1 MAPMSNNQ
9 WTGAQDWNAQPQQSN
24 AQDWNAQ
31 SAQDW
36 NAPAQQPAQDW
47 NAPAQ
52 QPTQDWGASSQDQT
66 TIQPAAQDW
75 NAPAQEQT
83 SVTAAQDWNAQPQQS
98 VPSAPEWGT
107 PGQENTAQQ
116 NMQDWNQQ
124 AAWGAAQQAQPQQQQ
139 WGGQQ
144 QAAPYG
150 GQQQWGGQQQAPSG
164 LGALFD
170 FGFKGSLLKGSL
182 GAVYLVSVI
191 AVGVIVLVTLINGI
205 AAPTGLALGNG
216 AVSAVAPTQL
226 IWALFAP
233 ISAGLI
239 ALILIRA
246 ILEALASVVKKNEN
260 NDTHE

>member
-24 AQDWNAQ
+24 AQEWNAQ

-36 NAPAQQPAQDW
+36 NASAQQPAQDW
-47 NAPAQ
+47 GAQ
-52 QPTQDWGASSQDQT
+52 SQDQT

-75 NAPAQEQT
+75 NAPTQDQT

-98 VPSAPEWGT
+98 APSAPEWGT

-164 LGALFD
+164 LGAIVD
-170 FGFKGSLLKGSL
+170 FGFKGSALKNGI
-182 GAVYLVSVI
+182 GTVS
-191 AVGVIVLVTLINGI
+191 LVTVICFAVFALFELIFGI
-205 AAPTGLALGNG
+205 GINSQPGGNALAILRALFVPLALAFVGIILSRAFLEG
-216 AVSAVAPTQL
+216 MA
-226 IWALFAP
+226 AL
-233 ISAGLI
+233 
-239 ALILIRA
+239 
-246 ILEALASVVKKNEN
+246 VKKNDDKQE
-260 NDTHE
+260 

>member
-31 SAQDW
+31 SAQEW
-36 NAPAQQPAQDW
+36 NAPGQQPAQE
-47 NAPAQ
+47 
-52 QPTQDWGASSQDQT
+52 WGAQSQDQT
-66 TIQPAAQDW
+66 TVQPAAQDW
-75 NAPAQEQT
+75 NAPAHDQT

-124 AAWGAAQQAQPQQQQ
+124 AAWGAAQPAQP
-139 WGGQQ
+139 
-144 QAAPYG
+144 
-150 GQQQWGGQQQAPSG
+150 QQQWGGQQQAPSG

-182 GAVYLVSVI
+182 GAVYMISTI
-191 AVGVIVLVTLINGI
+191 AVGVIVLVTLINGMVS
-205 AAPTGLALGNG
+205 PMGLAFGNG
-216 AVSAVAPTQL
+216 SVAPTQI
-226 IWALFAP
+226 IWALLAP

-246 ILEALASVVKKNEN
+246 ILEALASVVKKND
-260 NDTHE
+260 DTQE

>member
-1 MAPMSNNQ
+1 MAVSVSSGRMAPMSNNQ

-36 NAPAQQPAQDW
+36 NASAQQPAQDW
-47 NAPAQ
+47 GVQ
-52 QPTQDWGASSQDQT
+52 SQDQT

-75 NAPAQEQT
+75 NAPAQDQT

-98 VPSAPEWGT
+98 VPSAPDWGAGV

-164 LGALFD
+164 LGAIFD
-170 FGFKGSLLKGSL
+170 FGFKGSALKNGI
-182 GAVYLVSVI
+182 GTVYLVTVI
-191 AVGVIVLVTLINGI
+191 CFAVFALFELIFGIGINGQPGGNALAI
-205 AAPTGLALGNG
+205 LRALFVPLALAFVGIILSRAFLEG
-216 AVSAVAPTQL
+216 MA
-226 IWALFAP
+226 AL
-233 ISAGLI
+233 
-239 ALILIRA
+239 
-246 ILEALASVVKKNEN
+246 VKKNDDKQE
-260 NDTHE
+260 

>member
-1 MAPMSNNQ
+1 MAVPVSSGRMAPMSNNQ

-36 NAPAQQPAQDW
+36 NASAQQPAQDW
-47 NAPAQ
+47 GAQ
-52 QPTQDWGASSQDQT
+52 SQDQT

-75 NAPAQEQT
+75 NAPAQDQT

-144 QAAPYG
+144 QAAAPYG

-170 FGFKGSLLKGSL
+170 FGFKGSALKNGI
-182 GAVYLVSVI
+182 GTVYLVTVI
-191 AVGVIVLVTLINGI
+191 CFAVFALFEILSGVSANGQYNVLGVFRSLFV
-205 AAPTGLALGNG
+205 PLALAFVGIILSRAFLEG
-216 AVSAVAPTQL
+216 MA
-226 IWALFAP
+226 AL
-233 ISAGLI
+233 
-239 ALILIRA
+239 
-246 ILEALASVVKKNEN
+246 VKKND
-260 NDTHE
+260 DTQE

>member
-1 MAPMSNNQ
+1 MAVSVSSGRMAPMSNNQ

-36 NAPAQQPAQDW
+36 NASAQQPAQDW
-47 NAPAQ
+47 GVQ
-52 QPTQDWGASSQDQT
+52 SQDQT

-75 NAPAQEQT
+75 NAPAQDQT

-98 VPSAPEWGT
+98 VPSAPDWGAGV

-139 WGGQQ
+139 WNDQQ

-164 LGALFD
+164 LVALFD
-170 FGFKGSLLKGSL
+170 FGFKGSVLKNGI
-182 GAVYLVSVI
+182 GIIYLVTAI
-191 AVGVIVLVTLINGI
+191 CFAVFALFEILSGVSANGQYNVLGVFRSLFV
-205 AAPTGLALGNG
+205 PLALAFVGIILSRAFLEG
-216 AVSAVAPTQL
+216 MA
-226 IWALFAP
+226 AL
-233 ISAGLI
+233 
-239 ALILIRA
+239 
-246 ILEALASVVKKNEN
+246 VKKND
-260 NDTHE
+260 DTQE

>member
-36 NAPAQQPAQDW
+36 NASAQQPAQDW
-47 NAPAQ
+47 GAQ
-52 QPTQDWGASSQDQT
+52 SQDQT

-75 NAPAQEQT
+75 NAPAQDQT

-260 NDTHE
+260 NDPHE

>member
-36 NAPAQQPAQDW
+36 NAPAQQPA
-47 NAPAQ
+47 P
-52 QPTQDWGASSQDQT
+52 DWGVQPQDQT
-66 TIQPAAQDW
+66 TIQPATQDW
-75 NAPAQEQT
+75 NAPAQDQT

-98 VPSAPEWGT
+98 IPSAPDWGT

-124 AAWGAAQQAQPQQQQ
+124 AAWGAAQQAQPQQQ

-144 QAAPYG
+144 QTAAPYG
-150 GQQQWGGQQQAPSG
+150 GQQQWSGQQQAPSG

-182 GAVYLVSVI
+182 GTVYMLSTI
-191 AVGVIVLVTLINGI
+191 AVGVIVLVTIFNGMTSPIGI
-205 AAPTGLALGNG
+205 ALGSSAN
-216 AVSAVAPTQL
+216 VSPSQIL
-226 IWALFAP
+226 WALLAP

-246 ILEALASVVKKNEN
+246 ILEALASVVKKND
-260 NDTHE
+260 DTQE

>member
-83 SVTAAQDWNAQPQQS
+83 SVTAAQDWNAQPQQ
-98 VPSAPEWGT
+98 
-107 PGQENTAQQ
+107 Q
-116 NMQDWNQQ
+116 WND
-124 AAWGAAQQAQPQQQQ
+124 
-139 WGGQQ
+139 QQ
-144 QAAPYG
+144 QAVPYG
-150 GQQQWGGQQQAPSG
+150 GPQQWGGQQQAPSG
-164 LGALFD
+164 LAALFD
-170 FGFKGSLLKGSL
+170 FGFKGSVLKNGI
-182 GAVYLVSVI
+182 GIIYLVTAICFAVFALFELIAGVSANGQYGGNPLAVI
-191 AVGVIVLVTLINGI
+191 RSLFV
-205 AAPTGLALGNG
+205 PLALAFVGIILSRAFLEG
-216 AVSAVAPTQL
+216 MA
-226 IWALFAP
+226 AL
-233 ISAGLI
+233 
-239 ALILIRA
+239 
-246 ILEALASVVKKNEN
+246 VKKNDDKQE
-260 NDTHE
+260 

>member
-36 NAPAQQPAQDW
+36 NAPAQQP
-47 NAPAQ
+47 
-52 QPTQDWGASSQDQT
+52 TQDWGAPSQDQT

-164 LGALFD
+164 LVALFD
-170 FGFKGSLLKGSL
+170 FGFKGSVLKNGI
-182 GAVYLVSVI
+182 GIIYLVTAICFAVFALFELI
-191 AVGVIVLVTLINGI
+191 AGVSASSQYNVL
-205 AAPTGLALGNG
+205 AAFRSLFVPLALAFVGIILSRAFLEG
-216 AVSAVAPTQL
+216 MA
-226 IWALFAP
+226 AL
-233 ISAGLI
+233 
-239 ALILIRA
+239 
-246 ILEALASVVKKNEN
+246 VKKNDDKQE
-260 NDTHE
+260 

>member
-139 WGGQQ
+139 PQQQWNDQQ
-144 QAAPYG
+144 QAVPYG
-150 GQQQWGGQQQAPSG
+150 GPQQWGGQQQAPSG
-164 LGALFD
+164 LAALFD
-170 FGFKGSLLKGSL
+170 FGFKGSVLKNGI
-182 GAVYLVSVI
+182 GIIYLVTAICFAVFALFELIAGVSANGQYGGNPLAVI
-191 AVGVIVLVTLINGI
+191 RYLLV
-205 AAPTGLALGNG
+205 PLALAFVGIILSRAFLEG
-216 AVSAVAPTQL
+216 MA
-226 IWALFAP
+226 AL
-233 ISAGLI
+233 
-239 ALILIRA
+239 
-246 ILEALASVVKKNEN
+246 VKKNDDKQE
-260 NDTHE
+260 

>member
-36 NAPAQQPAQDW
+36 NASAQQPAQDW
-47 NAPAQ
+47 GAQ
-52 QPTQDWGASSQDQT
+52 SQDQT

-75 NAPAQEQT
+75 NAPAQDQT

>member
-31 SAQDW
+31 SAQEW
-36 NAPAQQPAQDW
+36 NAPGQQPAQE
-47 NAPAQ
+47 
-52 QPTQDWGASSQDQT
+52 WGAQSQDQT
-66 TIQPAAQDW
+66 TVQPAAQDW
-75 NAPAQEQT
+75 NAPAHDQT

-144 QAAPYG
+144 QAAAPYG
-150 GQQQWGGQQQAPSG
+150 GQQQWSGQPQAPSG

-182 GAVYLVSVI
+182 GAVYMISTI
-191 AVGVIVLVTLINGI
+191 AVGVIVLVTLINGMVS
-205 AAPTGLALGNG
+205 PMGLAFGNG
-216 AVSAVAPTQL
+216 SVAPTQI
-226 IWALFAP
+226 IWALLAP

-246 ILEALASVVKKNEN
+246 ILEALASVVKKND
-260 NDTHE
+260 DTQE

>member
-24 AQDWNAQ
+24 AQEWNAQ

-36 NAPAQQPAQDW
+36 NASAQQPAQDW
-47 NAPAQ
+47 GAQ
-52 QPTQDWGASSQDQT
+52 SQDQT

-75 NAPAQEQT
+75 NAPAQDQT
-83 SVTAAQDWNAQPQQS
+83 SVAAAQDWNAQPQQS

-144 QAAPYG
+144 QAAAPYG

>member
-139 WGGQQ
+139 WNDQQ

-150 GQQQWGGQQQAPSG
+150 GQQQWAQQQAPSG
-164 LGALFD
+164 FGAIFD
-170 FGFKGSLLKGSL
+170 FGFRGSALKKGIGSVYVVVVICL
-182 GAVYLVSVI
+182 GVVALFELIGGLVS
-191 AVGVIVLVTLINGI
+191 GSSLSGSNGAMTI
-205 AAPTGLALGNG
+205 ITSLFIPPARVLALIILSRAFLEGM
-216 AVSAVAPTQL
+216 A
-226 IWALFAP
+226 AL
-233 ISAGLI
+233 
-239 ALILIRA
+239 
-246 ILEALASVVKKNEN
+246 VKKNDNTQE
-260 NDTHE
+260 

>member
-1 MAPMSNNQ
+1 MAVSVSSGRMAPMSNNQ

-36 NAPAQQPAQDW
+36 NASAQQPAQDW
-47 NAPAQ
+47 GVQ
-52 QPTQDWGASSQDQT
+52 SQDQT

-75 NAPAQEQT
+75 NAPAQDQT

-98 VPSAPEWGT
+98 VPSAPDWGAGVS
-107 PGQENTAQQ
+107 GQEHTAQQ

-170 FGFKGSLLKGSL
+170 FGFKGSALKNGI
-182 GAVYLVSVI
+182 GTVYLVTVI
-191 AVGVIVLVTLINGI
+191 CFAVFALFEILSGVSANGQYNVLGVFRSLFV
-205 AAPTGLALGNG
+205 PLALAFVGIILSRAFLEG
-216 AVSAVAPTQL
+216 MA
-226 IWALFAP
+226 AL
-233 ISAGLI
+233 
-239 ALILIRA
+239 
-246 ILEALASVVKKNEN
+246 VKKND
-260 NDTHE
+260 DTQE

>member
-36 NAPAQQPAQDW
+36 NAPAQQP
-47 NAPAQ
+47 
-52 QPTQDWGASSQDQT
+52 TQEWGTPSQDQT

-124 AAWGAAQQAQPQQQQ
+124 ATWGAAQQAQSQQQ

-144 QAAPYG
+144 QAVPYG
-150 GQQQWGGQQQAPSG
+150 GQQQWAQQQAPSG
-164 LGALFD
+164 FGAIFD
-170 FGFKGSLLKGSL
+170 FGFRGSALKKGIGSVYVVVVICL
-182 GAVYLVSVI
+182 GVVALFELIGGLVS
-191 AVGVIVLVTLINGI
+191 GSSLSGSNGAMTI
-205 AAPTGLALGNG
+205 ITSLFIPPARVLALIILSRAFLEGM
-216 AVSAVAPTQL
+216 A
-226 IWALFAP
+226 AL
-233 ISAGLI
+233 
-239 ALILIRA
+239 
-246 ILEALASVVKKNEN
+246 VKKNDNTQE
-260 NDTHE
+260 

>member
-1 MAPMSNNQ
+1 MAFMSNNQ

-24 AQDWNAQ
+24 AQEWNAQ

-36 NAPAQQPAQDW
+36 NASAQQPAQDW
-47 NAPAQ
+47 GAQ
-52 QPTQDWGASSQDQT
+52 SQDQT

-75 NAPAQEQT
+75 NAPAQDQT

-144 QAAPYG
+144 QA
-150 GQQQWGGQQQAPSG
+150 PSG
-164 LGALFD
+164 LGAIFD
-170 FGFKGSLLKGSL
+170 FGFKGSALKNGI
-182 GAVYLVSVI
+182 GTVYLVTVI
-191 AVGVIVLVTLINGI
+191 CFAVFALFELIFGIGINGQPGGNALAI
-205 AAPTGLALGNG
+205 LRALFVPLALAFVGIILSRAFLEG
-216 AVSAVAPTQL
+216 MA
-226 IWALFAP
+226 AL
-233 ISAGLI
+233 
-239 ALILIRA
+239 
-246 ILEALASVVKKNEN
+246 VKKNDDKQE
-260 NDTHE
+260 

>member
-1 MAPMSNNQ
+1 MAVSVSSGRMAPMSNNQ

-36 NAPAQQPAQDW
+36 NASAQQPAQDW
-47 NAPAQ
+47 GVQ
-52 QPTQDWGASSQDQT
+52 SQDQT

-75 NAPAQEQT
+75 NAPAQDQT

-98 VPSAPEWGT
+98 VPSAPDWGAGVS
-107 PGQENTAQQ
+107 GQEHTAQQ

-124 AAWGAAQQAQPQQQQ
+124 AAWGAAQQSSQPQQQ

-144 QAAPYG
+144 QAAAPYG

-170 FGFKGSLLKGSL
+170 FGFKGSALKNGI
-182 GAVYLVSVI
+182 GTVYLI
-191 AVGVIVLVTLINGI
+191 AVICF
-205 AAPTGLALGNG
+205 
-216 AVSAVAPTQL
+216 AVF
-226 IWALFAP
+226 ALFEL
-233 ISAGLI
+233 IYGIGLNSGQYGGSALSILRYLI
-239 ALILIRA
+239 VPP
-246 ILEALASVVKKNEN
+246 ALAFVGIILTRAFLEGMAALVKKND
-260 NDTHE
+260 DTQE